1 MKESA
6 RIAGLEQSLAMTTA
20 ELDRVR
26 RLLAP
31 SNAPCAYCGEAADR
45 IAECRQGA
53 GCERA
58 FDLAQGFLPP
68 QPGDVPLKPGPTIDQ
83 LKAENDRL
91 RHLLASSDAPCP
103 YCGLP
108 SDRMNE
114 CAHGFPGCGR
124 ADDLALHLPPGPA
137 P

>member
-1 MKESA
+1 MKISNRE
-6 RIAGLEQSLAMTTA
+6 RELEAANALLLA

-26 RLLAP
+26 RLIAP
-31 SNAPCAYCGEAADR
+31 SNSACAYCGEAADR

-58 FDLAQGFLPP
+58 FDLAQGFLPA
-68 QPGDVPLKPGPTIDQ
+68 QQGDVPLKPGPTIDE

-91 RHLLASSDAPCP
+91 RHLLASSAAPCP

-124 ADDLALHLPPGPA
+124 ADDLALDLPPGPA